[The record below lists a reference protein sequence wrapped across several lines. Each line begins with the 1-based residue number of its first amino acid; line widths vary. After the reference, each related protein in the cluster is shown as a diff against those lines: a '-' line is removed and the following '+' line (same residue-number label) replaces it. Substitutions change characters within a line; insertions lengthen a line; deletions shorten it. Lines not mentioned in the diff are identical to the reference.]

1 MTPSWG
7 KYFME
12 ECLSTFDIPKESA
25 AGVSGKA
32 HSAYSD
38 AFALLSP
45 QSREEQERSDC
56 SPGAEDRKKVLIFL
70 EEAHECFQ
78 DGENRFTLS
87 FGLRK
92 SWWSVW
98 DTQELS
104 LAPSRKNC
112 HHHWMSECVRGIP
125 QLPWD
130 GVTEGSLSG
139 ERNFGSPGG
148 RSEPRLGSP
157 TMEGK
162 RARGRIKGT
171 SAGVFWKELF
181 TAAWVLENELEWHV
195 QQKEDKEFASC
206 T

>member
-7 KYFME
+7 KHFME
-12 ECLSTFDIPKESA
+12 KCLSTFDIPKESA

-78 DGENRFTLS
+78 DGENRSTSSL
-87 FGLRK
+87 GLRK
-92 SWWSVW
+92 PWWSVW

-112 HHHWMSECVRGIP
+112 HHHLGWVSVWERSR
-125 QLPWD
+125 QLSWD
-130 GVTEGSLSG
+130 GMTGGSLCLESAILGAQVEKWAKTG
-139 ERNFGSPGG
+139 EPHD
-148 RSEPRLGSP
+148 
-157 TMEGK
+157 GK
-162 RARGRIKGT
+162 KK
-171 SAGVFWKELF
+171 S
-181 TAAWVLENELEWHV
+181 
-195 QQKEDKEFASC
+195 
-206 T
+206 

>member
-7 KYFME
+7 KHFME
-12 ECLSTFDIPKESA
+12 KCLSTFDIPKESA

-45 QSREEQERSDC
+45 QSREERERSDC

-78 DGENRFTLS
+78 DGENRSTSSL
-87 FGLRK
+87 GLRK

-112 HHHWMSECVRGIP
+112 HHHLGWVSV
-125 QLPWD
+125 W
-130 GVTEGSLSG
+130 EGSLSCHGMEWQEGHSVWRAQFWEARWKKWAKTG
-139 ERNFGSPGG
+139 EPHD
-148 RSEPRLGSP
+148 
-157 TMEGK
+157 GK
-162 RARGRIKGT
+162 KK
-171 SAGVFWKELF
+171 S
-181 TAAWVLENELEWHV
+181 
-195 QQKEDKEFASC
+195 
-206 T
+206 